1 MILLKY
7 EIYMATDFKSQS
19 KRLQIGGGPK
29 GCVRDFWSK
38 FWGVPQ
44 GLRQR

>member
-1 MILLKY
+1 
-7 EIYMATDFKSQS
+7 MAKDFNSVS

-38 FWGVPQ
+38 FGEVP
-44 GLRQR
+44 